1 MAIGTFTGDG
11 FNIEGKLA
19 FRVTIAGVK
28 NLAIARLTLQQFA
41 LTALRT
47 GNGGFVR
54 LIDHF
59 SVIAL
64 RVIAATDKHAIAP
77 TAQHQRRTALRAL
90 LPIQH
95 LDDMPIGLRFQRAN
109 ILAFRVLGTAEEGA
123 VATATDHQLGPAFRT
138 GFILHGGKNRVF
150 VITSSMRVIGSMQIT
165 FVRFKQQFFHLL
177 IGAFIS
183 GDIKQ
188 HHQHDPFQIFEIEFR
203 IIQGHNAVDN
213 HFTGFEV
220 QYLNLFGN
228 RRKPRQPASRRA
240 LSSSV

>member
-77 TAQHQRRTALRAL
+77 RRSTNVAALRAL

-138 GFILHGGKNRVF
+138 GFILLAAK
-150 VITSSMRVIGSMQIT
+150 I
-165 FVRFKQQFFHLL
+165 
-177 IGAFIS
+177 AF
-183 GDIKQ
+183 
-188 HHQHDPFQIFEIEFR
+188 
-203 IIQGHNAVDN
+203 
-213 HFTGFEV
+213 
-220 QYLNLFGN
+220 
-228 RRKPRQPASRRA
+228 
-240 LSSSV
+240 LS